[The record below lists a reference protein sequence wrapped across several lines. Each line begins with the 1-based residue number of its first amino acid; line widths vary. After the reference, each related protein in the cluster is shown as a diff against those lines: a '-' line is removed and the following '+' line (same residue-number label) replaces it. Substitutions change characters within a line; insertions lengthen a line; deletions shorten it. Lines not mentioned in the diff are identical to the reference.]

1 MGAEWGRERV
11 CEFGCGTVIRRFPT
25 TTVNLREKKEGKKYN
40 MKKREKTSG
49 TRRGR
54 GREEKKEQEAV
65 CAI

>member
-1 MGAEWGRERV
+1 LRDGDQEIPNNNSKSQRKER
-11 CEFGCGTVIRRFPT
+11 
-25 TTVNLREKKEGKKYN
+25 GKKYN